1 MIEASDLMVAT
12 LRRHPFSD
20 PGWVFEWKYDGY
32 RVLVRKSDRVDLISR
47 AGNSLNASFPDIA
60 RAVEAVP
67 GEFVFDA
74 ELAVGAGR
82 GNAFALLQQRAKTTS
97 PRNVPAAARR
107 CPARLYVFDMLANKR
122 DLRGLPLIERKAILR
137 DSFDDTDTLSF
148 VSGVIGDGMAVFEL
162 VKQYQ
167 FEGMVAK
174 RLAST
179 YTKGRSRDWFKVKW
193 AGYSRT
199 VAEVGIKSR

>member
-32 RVLVRKSDRVDLISR
+32 RVLIRKSDRVDLISR
-47 AGNSLNASFPDIA
+47 AGNPLNASFPDIVQ
-60 RAVEAVP
+60 AVEAVP
-67 GEFVFDA
+67 GEFVMDA
-74 ELAVGAGR
+74 ELAIGSGR
-82 GNAFALLQQRAKTTS
+82 GAEFALLQQRAKTVST
-97 PRNVPAAARR
+97 RNVPAAARR
-107 CPARLYVFDMLANKR
+107 CPARLYVFDILANKR

-137 DSFDDTDTLSF
+137 DSFDDSDRLSF
-148 VSGVIGDGMAVFEL
+148 VSGVIGDGVAVFEL

-167 FEGMVAK
+167 FEGMVCK

-179 YTKGRSRDWFKVKW
+179 YQRGRSRDWWKVKW
-193 AGYSRT
+193 SGYKRK
-199 VAEVGIKSR
+199 EG

>member
-1 MIEASDLMVAT
+1 MIEASDLMIAT

-32 RVLVRKSDRVDLISR
+32 RVLVRKGDRVDLISR
-47 AGNSLNASFPDIA
+47 AGNSLNASFPDIVQ
-60 RAVEAVP
+60 AVEAVP
-67 GEFVFDA
+67 GEFAMDA
-74 ELAVGAGR
+74 ELAIGSSRGAE
-82 GNAFALLQQRAKTTS
+82 FALLHQRAKTTS
-97 PRNVPAAARR
+97 PRNVPAAVRR
-107 CPARLYVFDMLANKR
+107 CPARLYVFDILANKR

-137 DSFDDTDTLSF
+137 DAFDDTDTLSF
-148 VSGVIGDGMAVFEL
+148 VSGVIGDGVAVFEL

-179 YTKGRSRDWFKVKW
+179 YQRGRSRDWYKIKW
-193 AGYSRT
+193 AGYKRKE
-199 VAEVGIKSR
+199 A